1 MNDLTIF
8 NKENFKVRTVIID
21 DVIWF
26 VAKDICD
33 CLELEQVSKAVSTLD
48 KDEVTIITLTDS
60 LNRSQPTNIISESGL
75 YSLILRSRKPEAV
88 AFKSWITKE
97 VIPSIRKTG
106 SYSVKTLDLIEMAK
120 QQIKISEELIRVE
133 TERQLLENKVN
144 TIEPTYYNFLSSKN
158 CLTMNQVAKQLVDC
172 GQNVL
177 FKFLRD
183 RDILFD
189 NKDKPNYNLPK
200 QNYIDNGYFKT
211 RTVPIKRSKGI
222 DNKPQTLVTPKG
234 MQFILD
240 TWNNNKALNK
250 KEDL

>member
-8 NKENFKVRTVIID
+8 NKENFQVRTVIID
-21 DVIWF
+21 DAIWF
-26 VAKDICD
+26 VAKDVCD
-33 CLELEQVSKAVSTLD
+33 CLCIVNSRDALSDLD
-48 KDEVTIITLTDS
+48 KEGVANTDTLTNGGLQS
-60 LNRSQPTNIISESGL
+60 LSIINESNL
-75 YSLILRSRKPEAV
+75 YCLIFKSRKPEAL

-106 SYSVKTLDLIEMAK
+106 SYSVKNLDLIEMAR

-133 TERQLLENKVN
+133 TERKLLENKVN
-144 TIEPTYYNFLSSKN
+144 TIEPTYDNFLSSKT

-183 RDILFD
+183 RGILFD

-211 RTVPIKRSKGI
+211 RTVPIKRSKGV

-250 KEDL
+250 KED